1 MSPLHRS
8 LVAVVGATVAV
19 VATLLWVG
27 TIGWVLLAVLAFLI
41 VPGVV
46 LGYAGRESPPWFS
59 GLLYSIVIAAVFW
72 PIGPM
77 IFVCGLVPFVI
88 QGYRTAH

>member
-1 MSPLHRS
+1 MNPLRRS
-8 LVAVVGATVAV
+8 LAAVLAALIAV

-41 VPGVV
+41 VPGVI
-46 LGYAGRESPPWFS
+46 LGYAGRESPPWLS

-72 PIGPM
+72 PIGPV
-77 IFVCGLVPFVI
+77 IFVFGLAPFVI